1 MNKIASTTRPTNRKA
16 FSLGTLAL
24 ATGLAAALATTG
36 CRVDQHNKDGNDD
49 VKIATPFGG
58 MSVKTDDKSVQA
70 GLGIAL
76 YPGATLVKKTLT
88 DKDGK
93 GHDEGSADINMSFG
107 SFHLGVKAASYTT
120 PDAPDKVL
128 AFYRKDL
135 ARYGQVIFCKDN
147 HSVGKPAE
155 TQDGLTCDK
164 DNNSKVHV
172 HEDAGGREGE
182 LKAGSKLHQHIVTI
196 DEQGSGTKF
205 GLVALD
211 LPGHIGI
218 EDGDKDSQQ

>member
-1 MNKIASTTRPTNRKA
+1 MTTKIASSTRPTSRQA
-16 FSLGTLAL
+16 FSFGTLAL
-24 ATGLAAALATTG
+24 ATVLAATG
-36 CRVDQHNKDGNDD
+36 CRVDEHNKGGGDD

-76 YPGATLVKKTLT
+76 YPGATLVKKTHT
-88 DKDGK
+88 DKEGK
-93 GHDEGSADINMSFG
+93 DRDEGAADINMSFG
-107 SFHLGVKAASYTT
+107 SFHLGVKAVSYTT

-135 ARYGQVIFCKDN
+135 ARYGQVIFCKD
-147 HSVGKPAE
+147 HHAVGKPTE

-164 DNNSKVHV
+164 TRNSHV
-172 HEDAGGREGE
+172 HIDEDEGGSEGE
-182 LKAGSKLHQHIVTI
+182 LMAGSKLHQHIVSI
-196 DEQGSGTKF
+196 DAQGSGTKF

-211 LPGHIGI
+211 LPGHVGI
-218 EDGDKDSQQ
+218 EDDDDKNSQQ